1 MISKEALEKLSY
13 IPIYEEDI
21 DIIFKGDLCEV
32 YRNEVDIISKDL
44 DHLEKLEK
52 ENQELKDRYKHRAET
67 SNDLCKIVEKDLDQL
82 EEYKKI
88 EEELGIDLIT
98 LVKMLKDDVY
108 INDGGIVDEIG
119 HIYKERVKS
128 IEHWPIWGFTIG
140 DGVEYAFKDRG
151 KTWALDKEE
160 FYRNIK

>member
-1 MISKEALEKLSY
+1 MTSKECLEKLSY

-44 DHLEKLEK
+44 DL
-52 ENQELKDRYKHRAET
+52 
-67 SNDLCKIVEKDLDQL
+67 L
-82 EEYKKI
+82 EEYRKP
-88 EEELGIDLIT
+88 EEEIGVDFIT

-108 INDGGIVDEIG
+108 INDGGIVNEIG
-119 HIYKERVKS
+119 HVYKEQVKS
-128 IEHWPIWGFTIG
+128 IEHWPVWGFTIG

-160 FYRNIK
+160 FYETLSK

>member
-1 MISKEALEKLSY
+1 MTSKECLEKLSY

-44 DHLEKLEK
+44 DLF
-52 ENQELKDRYKHRAET
+52 
-67 SNDLCKIVEKDLDQL
+67 
-82 EEYKKI
+82 EEYRKI
-88 EEELGIDLIT
+88 EEELGVDFIT

-108 INDGGIVDEIG
+108 INDGGIVNEIG
-119 HIYKERVKS
+119 NIYKEQVKS
-128 IEHWPIWGFTIG
+128 IEHWPVWGFTIG

-151 KTWALDKEE
+151 KTWALSKEE
-160 FYRNIK
+160 FYETLSK